1 MNNAT
6 KISNGVKAIINNLQ
20 NRQLIENE
28 NIGLDQVL
36 SHINRA
42 RKDIQV
48 SKANL
53 EIDTEAAYNYAYL
66 AMLRSGRAL
75 MFSYGYRPIN
85 GQQHKTVVE
94 FCGGVLG
101 EEYKNLTE
109 AFDRMRK
116 FRNKFTYAEPGI
128 LVSRQQTEQSLERA
142 KIFVEKV
149 AEIIQAKNPQKELF
163 VVK

>member
-1 MNNAT
+1 M
-6 KISNGVKAIINNLQ
+6 KSIIEQLHK
-20 NRQLIENE
+20 RGLIEKE
-28 NIGLDQVL
+28 NTGFDQVL
-36 SHINRA
+36 THIKRA
-42 RKDIQV
+42 HKDIQV

-53 EIDTEAAYNYAYL
+53 MIDTEAAYNYAYL

-75 MFSYGYRPIN
+75 MFLHGYRPVG

-94 FCGGVLG
+94 FCGAVLG
-101 EEYKNLTE
+101 EEYENLTE

-142 KIFVEKV
+142 KSFVKKV

-163 VVK
+163 

>member
-85 GQQHKTVVE
+85 GQ
-94 FCGGVLG
+94 
-101 EEYKNLTE
+101 
-109 AFDRMRK
+109 
-116 FRNKFTYAEPGI
+116 
-128 LVSRQQTEQSLERA
+128 
-142 KIFVEKV
+142 
-149 AEIIQAKNPQKELF
+149 
-163 VVK
+163 